1 MSPPFNSGSAA
12 PYPGGSLE
20 AVVRRIQDLERT
32 VASMQTQLVNNGELA
47 LPSGGTITVMSGAT
61 LTISDG
67 GSVTIVDG
75 SGNVVATL
83 GTIGGVTSVHAT
95 DPSTSQS
102 MPLSQLAFGMG
113 AANDGGTNLTQTTLN
128 TFQAGP
134 MSISATVHT
143 DKMFVLVS
151 GILISGSTAASQAM
165 MSWNVSGPTTV
176 GPAANRCLAATTTAT
191 AAAFGTEAASY
202 GYLHTGLTPGS
213 YTVTDRYQSTGS
225 TGIFESRSMLVIPF

>member
-1 MSPPFNSGSAA
+1 MSAPGNPGYSA
-12 PYPGGSLE
+12 PREPIE
-20 AVVRRIQDLERT
+20 KIVRRIQDLERT
-32 VASMQTQLVNNGELA
+32 VAQMQTQLVNNGEIA
-47 LPSGGTITVMSGAT
+47 VPAGGMITVMSGAT

-67 GSVTIVDG
+67 GSVTVVDG
-75 SGNVVATL
+75 SGNTVATL
-83 GTIGGVTSVHAT
+83 GTVGGVTSVHAQN
-95 DPSTSQS
+95 PASGASLP
-102 MPLSQLAFGMG
+102 MSQLAFGMG

-134 MSISATVHT
+134 MSISCQVHT

-165 MSWNVSGPTTV
+165 MSWNVAGPTNV

-191 AAAFGTEAASY
+191 AMVFGTEAASY